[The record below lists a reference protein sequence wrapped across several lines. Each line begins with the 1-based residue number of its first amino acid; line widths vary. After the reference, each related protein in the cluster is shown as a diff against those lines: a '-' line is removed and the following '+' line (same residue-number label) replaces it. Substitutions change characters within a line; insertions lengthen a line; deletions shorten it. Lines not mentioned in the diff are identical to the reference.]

1 VNIFQT
7 FQKILTRG
15 INSLSGKAAMLIH
28 KPRKPTSPLA
38 DRLLADAMR
47 LAEIPSPTDREEQRA
62 VFVLER
68 LKSLGLTPLVDE
80 KGNIQVRLHAAN
92 LVNEPPLLLFADLGS
107 NRWHPLESLSRL
119 DADTAQGAGLADSLG
134 AAALLSIA
142 DGVAAGRIAGGRD
155 LLILFAARS
164 LDDPEVNLFLPIIAD
179 PLNRPFTALGLQG
192 LTLGTLTTRV
202 QGLYRMEINVSP
214 GSAKPGKGPAPTDSP
229 AVVNSLLSVAQ
240 MLAGITWDTEGT
252 TRLHIRR
259 IEAAASFGKT
269 PSEGV
274 LEIELE
280 SSDGARLDMAM
291 NTVKATVEKA
301 GSTAEL
307 KVEGQITSSI
317 PVGDSAVIAGLA
329 KTVMGILREQKIK
342 IQEESGTDLSAFLSN
357 QGIPAISLGIAH
369 GREGR
374 KRDLIEIDSI
384 EKGRVLLET
393 LITTLTGPPATLSM
407 VRLSLSDRG
416 RVRTKPGGAS

>member
-1 VNIFQT
+1 
-7 FQKILTRG
+7 
-15 INSLSGKAAMLIH
+15 MLLH
-28 KPRKPTSPLA
+28 KPRKPISPLA

-47 LAEIPSPTDREEQRA
+47 LAVIPSPTEHEEQRA
-62 VFVLER
+62 AFVLER

-80 KGNIQVRLHAAN
+80 KGNIQVRLHAAD

-142 DGVAAGRIAGGRD
+142 EGVVTGRITGSRD

-164 LDDPEVNLFLPIIAD
+164 LDDPEVNLFSPIISD

-202 QGLYRMEINVSP
+202 RGLYRMEINLSLDSP
-214 GSAKPGKGPAPTDSP
+214 KPGKEPASADSP
-229 AVVNSLLSVAQ
+229 AVVNSLLSIAQ
-240 MLAGITWDTEGT
+240 MLSGITWDTEGT
-252 TRLHIRR
+252 TWLYIRR

-269 PSEGV
+269 PAEGI

-301 GSTAEL
+301 GSVAAL

-317 PVGDSAVIAGLA
+317 PVGDSAVITALA
-329 KTVMGILREQKIK
+329 KTVMGIMKDQKIK

-374 KRDLIEIDSI
+374 KRDLVEIDSI
-384 EKGRVLLET
+384 EKGRVLLEI
-393 LITTLTGPPATLSM
+393 LITTLTGASAPQPETALT
-407 VRLSLSDRG
+407 
-416 RVRTKPGGAS
+416 GGAL